1 MEDVVVAVAVAARH
15 LLRRPL
21 RLAARR
27 LERFPRLCPLPR
39 CPSRRLLKGLGV
51 LRRPLV
57 RLAELRIDIAELP
70 LQRAHRRGTGAA
82 TAAAAAVGLRR
93 RRRHPRSAV
102 GKRAQRRGTRAATG
116 AARRRPLKRAAA
128 LRQFSLQLVDASRQR
143 ADAAVEAVRLPTLC
157 TELLCRRRV
166 VGGARRQQI
175 VFGGG
180 GGARG
185 GGRRID
191 LTAADEHGV
200 LQFGDLSLEKREG
213 GAG

>member
-1 MEDVVVAVAVAARH
+1 MWWWRWQWRRVH

-93 RRRHPRSAV
+93 RRHHPRSAV
-102 GKRAQRRGTRAATG
+102 GKGAERRRTATG
-116 AARRRPLKRAAA
+116 AARRRTLQGAAA
-128 LRQFSLQLVDASRQR
+128 LGEFSLQLVDAPRQR

-180 GGARG
+180 GGKRG
-185 GGRRID
+185 GGRRVD
-191 LTAADEHGV
+191 LAAADEHGV
-200 LQFGDLSLEKREG
+200 LQFGDLGL
-213 GAG
+213 